1 MGIKD
6 NAVNIDELVKF
17 DEAAQIE
24 EKIETKQNHGI
35 IQKFDSKRGYG
46 FIECESGRKFNI
58 FFHIKETNMPKHEI
72 KVKFPVSFEIQI
84 GAKNGKDMAVNV
96 SKYFKDSEEIKV
108 IKNQNNNNDEKIPKN
123 EVEEDPKIIKWIKS
137 FNENQEI
144 EAFNSQV
151 FECIICFAEK
161 LGKNCLKFAECQHV
175 FCNECM
181 KSHFEVR
188 ISQGEMTSLTC
199 PEQKC
204 TSQALP
210 TQVKSL
216 VSDKNFELYER
227 VLLSTTLESMADIV
241 LCPRKDCQC
250 PTIIDREANMGQCAK
265 CTFVFCIYCKA
276 SFHGVAPCRMKS
288 KEQRALLTE
297 YMGANQSE
305 KTLLEKRYGKRQLT
319 IMVETLQSETYL
331 TDNTKP
337 CPNCRAPIQKS
348 EGCNKMTCNKCGTN
362 FCYLCG
368 AKLPLVN
375 PYSHFSL
382 KDGQCFN
389 QLFEGVEED
398 EFDFAFD
405 GDNGLDWELDELEEE
420 QPD

>member
-1 MGIKD
+1 M
-6 NAVNIDELVKF
+6 
-17 DEAAQIE
+17 QISE
-24 EKIETKQNHGI
+24 
-35 IQKFDSKRGYG
+35 
-46 FIECESGRKFNI
+46 
-58 FFHIKETNMPKHEI
+58 
-72 KVKFPVSFEIQI
+72 
-84 GAKNGKDMAVNV
+84 KNGKNMAVNV
-96 SKYFKDSEEIKV
+96 SKYIEEQDEIKV
-108 IKNQNNNNDEKIPKN
+108 ISNGHQENNDEDLTKN
-123 EVEEDPKIIKWIKS
+123 DNEEDPKIVKWLKN

-161 LGKNCLKFAECQHV
+161 LGKNCLRFAECQHV

-181 KSHFEVR
+181 KSHFEVK

-210 TQVKSL
+210 TQVKAL
-216 VSDKNFELYER
+216 VSDKNFQLYEK
-227 VLLSTTLESMADIV
+227 VLLATTLESMADIV

-250 PTIIDREANMGQCAK
+250 PTIIDREANMGQCPN

-276 SFHGVAPCRMKS
+276 TFHGVAPCRMKS

-305 KTLLEKRYGKRQLT
+305 KALLEKRYGKRQLT
-319 IMVETLQSETYL
+319 IMLETFMSETYL
-331 TDNTKP
+331 SDNTKP

-368 AKLPLVN
+368 AKLPIAN
-375 PYSHFSL
+375 PYSHFSMRE
-382 KDGQCFN
+382 GGCFN
-389 QLFEGVEED
+389 MLFEGAEDFDD
-398 EFDFAFD
+398 EFDFVFD
-405 GDNGLDWELDELEEE
+405 EEDSDDDI
-420 QPD
+420 PDFGRMGFN